1 MPSPRNCRKWKNG
14 PDKYSILST
23 HAFPAHQKLL
33 KITLSVFTR
42 AWPFTVPIFQTVC
55 VSFPLSIL
63 EKEIDQ
69 RIRTSGH
76 ACHAP
81 SSHAFL
87 IFLQLGSAFAQTGH
101 PTPGRPGGWRVR
113 PAGHWQIAGRR
124 NAERDR
130 TGTHV
135 WIIHNRPRQFFLPGL
150 LRGWSILGW
159 HPDDPRAGDI
169 PGQLGAQ
176 WTQCALDSCP
186 LCCPEIQ
193 NQVIRCRGNEIT
205 GM

>member
-1 MPSPRNCRKWKNG
+1 
-14 PDKYSILST
+14 
-23 HAFPAHQKLL
+23 
-33 KITLSVFTR
+33 
-42 AWPFTVPIFQTVC
+42 
-55 VSFPLSIL
+55 
-63 EKEIDQ
+63 
-69 RIRTSGH
+69 
-76 ACHAP
+76 
-81 SSHAFL
+81 
-87 IFLQLGSAFAQTGH
+87 
-101 PTPGRPGGWRVR
+101 VR
-113 PAGHWQIAGRR
+113 PAGHWQIAGWR

-135 WIIHNRPRQFFLPGL
+135 WIIHNRPRQFFLPG
-150 LRGWSILGW
+150 

-186 LCCPEIQ
+186 LCWPEIQ